1 MRTCEEFGDHG
12 VNISG
17 QYLIDPDGQNIGQKP
32 ILVFCEFTSDR
43 RAITKLLH
51 DFGTPIPVGQCN
63 SLHCWNHPIEYNR
76 YPDSQI
82 ESLVELSK
90 HCEQDIT
97 FGCMSTPLADDGVIL
112 GGWKGRHGKYWNR
125 CIFFTIV
132 GFFINA

>member
-32 ILVFCEFTSDR
+32 ILVFCEFTSDF

-51 DFGTPIPVGQCN
+51 EFDTPIPVGKCN
-63 SLHCWNHPIEYNR
+63 SLHCWNHQIEYNR
-76 YPDSQI
+76 YPQSQI

-97 FGCMSTPLADDGVIL
+97 FGCMSAPIAEDGVIL
-112 GGWKGRHGKYWNR
+112 GGWKDRHGK
-125 CIFFTIV
+125 
-132 GFFINA
+132 